1 MFTKIGR
8 KVGVLTLTSLC
19 LSASLALRPI
29 TSEAFS
35 IAVISPP
42 ALVSE
47 PVDKVKLENL
57 KAYDVIV
64 FIDASHSVSYTH
76 LDVYKRQCL
85 RLRRC
90 LLLLVCLM
98 LN

>member
-1 MFTKIGR
+1 MFTNIGR
-8 KVGVLTLTSLC
+8 KVGVLTLSSIC
-19 LSASLALRPI
+19 LSASLALWPM

-42 ALVSE
+42 ELVSE

-64 FIDASHSVSYTH
+64 FIDVF
-76 LDVYKRQCL
+76 
-85 RLRRC
+85 
-90 LLLLVCLM
+90 
-98 LN
+98 N